1 MKTYHF
7 IIKGEVQGVGYR
19 ITAYLNAT
27 RLGVNGTVKNLSN
40 DNVEVFAQGDENLI
54 DNFRKYLKIGSSM
67 SRVDEIEEN
76 VLDRAKFEDFKVIYW
91 LERRKKE
98 LSPFII

>member
-27 RLGVNGTVKNLSN
+27 RLGITGSVKNLSN
-40 DNVEVFAQGDENLI
+40 DNVEVFAQGDEKVI
-54 DNFRKYLKIGSSM
+54 DNFKKYLKIGSSM
-67 SRVDEIEEN
+67 SHVSEIDEDT
-76 VLDRAKFEDFKVIYW
+76 LDKSEFKDFQIIY
-91 LERRKKE
+91 
-98 LSPFII
+98 

>member
-27 RLGVNGTVKNLSN
+27 RLGITGSVKNLSN
-40 DNVEVFAQGDENLI
+40 DNVEVFAQGDEKVI
-54 DNFRKYLKIGSSM
+54 DNFKKYLKIGSSM
-67 SRVDEIEEN
+67 SNVSEIDEDI
-76 VLDRAKFEDFKVIYW
+76 LDKSEFKDFQIIY
-91 LERRKKE
+91 
-98 LSPFII
+98 

>member
-19 ITAYLNAT
+19 ITTYLNAA
-27 RLGVNGTVKNLSN
+27 RLGITGSVKNLSN
-40 DNVEVFAQGDENLI
+40 DNVEVFAQGDEKII

-67 SRVDEIEEN
+67 SHVTEVEEDI
-76 VLDRAKFEDFKVIYW
+76 LDRTKFDSFQVIY
-91 LERRKKE
+91 
-98 LSPFII
+98 

>member
-27 RLGVNGTVKNLSN
+27 RLGITGSVKNLSN
-40 DNVEVFAQGDENLI
+40 DNVEVFAQGDEKII
-54 DNFRKYLKIGSSM
+54 DNFKKYLKIGSSM
-67 SRVDEIEEN
+67 SRVSEIDEDI
-76 VLDRAKFEDFKVIYW
+76 LDKPEFKDFQVIY
-91 LERRKKE
+91 
-98 LSPFII
+98 

>member
-27 RLGVNGTVKNLSN
+27 RLGITGSVKNLSN
-40 DNVEVFAQGDENLI
+40 DDVEVFAQGDEKLI
-54 DNFRKYLKIGSSM
+54 ENFKKYLKIGSSM
-67 SRVDEIEEN
+67 SHVTEIDEEI
-76 VLDRAKFEDFKVIYW
+76 LDKSEFKDFQIIY
-91 LERRKKE
+91 
-98 LSPFII
+98 

>member
-19 ITAYLNAT
+19 ITTYLNAT
-27 RLGVNGTVKNLSN
+27 RLGITGSVKNLSN
-40 DNVEVFAQGDENLI
+40 DDVEVFAQGDEKII

-67 SRVDEIEEN
+67 SQVSEIEETI
-76 VLDRAKFEDFKVIYW
+76 LDRPKFETFQVIY
-91 LERRKKE
+91 
-98 LSPFII
+98 

>member
-27 RLGVNGTVKNLSN
+27 RLGITGSVKNLSN
-40 DNVEVFAQGDENLI
+40 DNVEVFAQGDEKVI
-54 DNFRKYLKIGSSM
+54 DNFKKYLKIGSSM
-67 SRVDEIEEN
+67 SHVSEIDEDI
-76 VLDRAKFEDFKVIYW
+76 LDKSEFKDFQIIY
-91 LERRKKE
+91 
-98 LSPFII
+98 

>member
-27 RLGVNGTVKNLSN
+27 RLGITGSVKNLSN
-40 DNVEVFAQGDENLI
+40 DNVEVFAQGDEKVI
-54 DNFRKYLKIGSSM
+54 DNFKKYLKIGSSM
-67 SRVDEIEEN
+67 SNVSEIDEDI
-76 VLDRAKFEDFKVIYW
+76 LDKSEF
-91 LERRKKE
+91 
-98 LSPFII
+98 

>member
-27 RLGVNGTVKNLSN
+27 RLGITGSVKNLSN
-40 DNVEVFAQGDENLI
+40 DNVEVFGQGDEKII
-54 DNFRKYLKIGSSM
+54 DNFKKYLKIGSSM
-67 SRVDEIEEN
+67 SHVSEIDEDILYKSEF
-76 VLDRAKFEDFKVIYW
+76 KDFQVIY
-91 LERRKKE
+91 
-98 LSPFII
+98 

>member
-27 RLGVNGTVKNLSN
+27 RLGITGSVKNLSN
-40 DNVEVFAQGDENLI
+40 DNVEVFAQGDEKVI
-54 DNFRKYLKIGSSM
+54 DNFKKYLKIGSSM
-67 SRVDEIEEN
+67 SYVSEIDEDI
-76 VLDRAKFEDFKVIYW
+76 LDKSEFKDFQIIY
-91 LERRKKE
+91 
-98 LSPFII
+98 

>member
-27 RLGVNGTVKNLSN
+27 RLGINGSVKNLSN
-40 DNVEVFAQGDENLI
+40 DNVEVFAQGDEKII
-54 DNFRKYLKIGSSM
+54 DNFKKYLKIGSSM
-67 SRVDEIEEN
+67 SHVSEIDEDI
-76 VLDRAKFEDFKVIYW
+76 LDKPEFKDFQVIY
-91 LERRKKE
+91 
-98 LSPFII
+98 

>member
-27 RLGVNGTVKNLSN
+27 RLGITGSVKNLSN
-40 DNVEVFAQGDENLI
+40 DDVEVFAQGDEKI
-54 DNFRKYLKIGSSM
+54 IENFKKYLKIGSSM
-67 SRVDEIEEN
+67 SHVTEIDEEI
-76 VLDRAKFEDFKVIYW
+76 LDKSEFKDFQVIY
-91 LERRKKE
+91 
-98 LSPFII
+98 

>member
-19 ITAYLNAT
+19 ITTYLNAA
-27 RLGVNGTVKNLSN
+27 RLGITGSVKNLLN
-40 DNVEVFAQGDENLI
+40 DNVEVFAQGDEKII

-67 SRVDEIEEN
+67 SHVTEVEEDI
-76 VLDRAKFEDFKVIYW
+76 LDRPKFDSFQVIY
-91 LERRKKE
+91 
-98 LSPFII
+98 

>member
-27 RLGVNGTVKNLSN
+27 RLGITGSVKNLSN
-40 DNVEVFAQGDENLI
+40 DNVEVFAQGDEKII
-54 DNFRKYLKIGSSM
+54 DNFKKYLKIGSSM
-67 SRVDEIEEN
+67 SRVSEIDEDI
-76 VLDRAKFEDFKVIYW
+76 LDKPVFKDFQVIY
-91 LERRKKE
+91 
-98 LSPFII
+98 

>member
-27 RLGVNGTVKNLSN
+27 RLGITGSVKNLSN
-40 DNVEVFAQGDENLI
+40 DNVEVFAQGDEKII
-54 DNFRKYLKIGSSM
+54 DNFKKYLKIGSSM
-67 SRVDEIEEN
+67 SHVSEIDEDI
-76 VLDRAKFEDFKVIYW
+76 LDKPEFKDFQVIY
-91 LERRKKE
+91 
-98 LSPFII
+98 

>member
-19 ITAYLNAT
+19 ITTYLNAA
-27 RLGVNGTVKNLSN
+27 RLGITGSVKNLSN
-40 DNVEVFAQGDENLI
+40 DNVEVFAQGDEKII

-67 SRVDEIEEN
+67 SHVAEVEEDI
-76 VLDRAKFEDFKVIYW
+76 LDRPKFDSFQVIY
-91 LERRKKE
+91 
-98 LSPFII
+98 

>member
-27 RLGVNGTVKNLSN
+27 RLGITGSVKNLSN
-40 DNVEVFAQGDENLI
+40 DDVEVFAQGDEKLI
-54 DNFRKYLKIGSSM
+54 ENFKKYLKIGSSM
-67 SRVDEIEEN
+67 SHVTEIDEEI
-76 VLDRAKFEDFKVIYW
+76 LDKSEFKDFQVIY
-91 LERRKKE
+91 
-98 LSPFII
+98 

>member
-27 RLGVNGTVKNLSN
+27 RLGITGSVKNLSN
-40 DNVEVFAQGDENLI
+40 DNVEVFAQGDEKVI
-54 DNFRKYLKIGSSM
+54 DNFKKYLKIGSSM
-67 SRVDEIEEN
+67 SHVSEIDEDI
-76 VLDRAKFEDFKVIYW
+76 LDKPEFKGFQIIY
-91 LERRKKE
+91 
-98 LSPFII
+98 